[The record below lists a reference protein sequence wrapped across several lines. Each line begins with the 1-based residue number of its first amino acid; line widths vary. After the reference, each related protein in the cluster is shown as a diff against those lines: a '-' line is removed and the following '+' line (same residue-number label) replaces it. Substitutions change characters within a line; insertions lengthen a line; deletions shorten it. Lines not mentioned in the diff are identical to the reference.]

1 MAKID
6 LARRAKIGRD
16 RRERTRAQ
24 IVKAGAT
31 LLAEGAALTLD
42 AVAEAAGLAKGTFYY
57 HFGNVEELI
66 TAVNVQLER
75 SLDEVLTPPH
85 AGLSN
90 PVARLSFAF
99 AQSLEKAVSDTAW
112 ARLVVQTSQKPN
124 EFGRGVR
131 KKLRADIA
139 EAIRQGHMAVL
150 DPELATDIFVG
161 IWLQVTRGTFERSP
175 TPDLTRKALEAALR
189 ALGSAPPEACYRPDD
204 YARPGYS

>member
-6 LARRAKIGRD
+6 LALRAKIGRD
-16 RRERTRAQ
+16 RRDRTRAQ

-75 SLDEVLTPPH
+75 SFDEVLTPPH

-112 ARLVVQTSQKPN
+112 ARLIVQTSQKPDK
-124 EFGRGVR
+124 FGRGVR
-131 KKLRADIA
+131 KKLRAEIV
-139 EAIRQGHMAVL
+139 EAIRQGQIAVL

-161 IWLQVTRGTFERSP
+161 IWLQVTRGTFERTP
-175 TPDLTRKALEAALR
+175 TPDLNCKALEAALR
-189 ALGSAPPEACYRPDD
+189 ALGSSPPE
-204 YARPGYS
+204 GLSLST

>member
-42 AVAEAAGLAKGTFYY
+42 AVAAAAGLAKGTFYY
-57 HFGNVEELI
+57 HFGNIEELI
-66 TAVNVQLER
+66 AAVNVQLER
-75 SLDEVLTPPH
+75 SFDEVLTPPPH
-85 AGLSN
+85 AGLRN

-124 EFGRGVR
+124 KFGRGVR
-131 KKLRADIA
+131 DKLTADIA
-139 EAIRQGHMAVL
+139 EAIRRGHMAVL

-161 IWLQVTRGTFERSP
+161 IWLQVTRGTFERAP
-175 TPDLTRKALEAALR
+175 TPDLTCKALEAALR
-189 ALGSAPPEACYRPDD
+189 ALGSAPPE
-204 YARPGYS
+204 GLSVST

>member
-24 IVKAGAT
+24 ILKAGAT

-66 TAVNVQLER
+66 AAVNVQLER
-75 SLDEVLTPPH
+75 SFDEVLTPPH
-85 AGLSN
+85 AGLRS

-112 ARLVVQTSQKPN
+112 ARLVVQASQKPN

-131 KKLRADIA
+131 DKLTADIA
-139 EAIRQGHMAVL
+139 EAITQGQMTLL

-161 IWLQVTRGTFERSP
+161 IWLQVTRGTLVRTP
-175 TPDLTRKALEAALR
+175 TPELPYKALGAALR
-189 ALGSAPPEACYRPDD
+189 ALGSAPPEGLCL
-204 YARPGYS
+204 ST

>member
-66 TAVNVQLER
+66 AAVNVQLER
-75 SLDEVLTPPH
+75 SFDEVLTPPH

-124 EFGRGVR
+124 KFGRGVR
-131 KKLRADIA
+131 KKLTADIA
-139 EAIRQGHMAVL
+139 EAIRQGQMAVL

-161 IWLQVTRGTFERSP
+161 IWLQVTRGTFERAP
-175 TPDLTRKALEAALR
+175 TPDLTCKALEAALR
-189 ALGSAPPEACYRPDD
+189 ALGSAPPEGP
-204 YARPGYS
+204 SVST

>member
-66 TAVNVQLER
+66 AAVNVQLER
-75 SLDEVLTPPH
+75 SFDEVLTPPQS
-85 AGLSN
+85 GLGN

-99 AQSLEKAVSDTAW
+99 AQSLEKAVSDTPW
-112 ARLVVQTSQKPN
+112 ARLVVQALQKPN

-131 KKLRADIA
+131 DKLTADIA
-139 EAIRQGHMAVL
+139 EAMTLGQMTVL

-161 IWLQVTRGTFERSP
+161 IWLQVTRGTFERAP
-175 TPDLTRKALEAALR
+175 TPDLTCKALEAALR
-189 ALGSAPPEACYRPDD
+189 ALGSAPPE
-204 YARPGYS
+204 GLSGST

>member
-31 LLAEGAALTLD
+31 LLAEGTALTLD

-66 TAVNVQLER
+66 AAVNVQLEG
-75 SLDEVLTPPH
+75 SFDEVLTPPH

-131 KKLRADIA
+131 KKLTADIA

-161 IWLQVTRGTFERSP
+161 IWLQVTRGTLARAP
-175 TPDLTRKALEAALR
+175 TPDLTCKALEAALR
-189 ALGSAPPEACYRPDD
+189 ALGSAPPE
-204 YARPGYS
+204 GLSIST